1 MQNIIITILILFII
15 VFTGII
21 IFNISVETEYIPEVE
36 VEETELRKTMINLY
50 FFDMTTNEITK
61 ESRLIDSK
69 ELLKKPYEVQ
79 VQKIIDGSENEN
91 YESFIPEGTEVLETS
106 LNNGWVFISFNKK
119 FEEINYEK
127 LEIIQDIIYNTIS
140 ELKEVTSIKILIEGN
155 EVERIST
162 IISKKEDNE
171 NVNEVYENNLNV
183 VNEN

>member
-1 MQNIIITILILFII
+1 MQKIIITILIIFII
-15 VFTGII
+15 LFTGII

-69 ELLKKPYEVQ
+69 ELLKKPYEVL

-91 YESFIPEGTEVLETS
+91 YESFIPEGTEILETS
-106 LNNGWVFISFNKK
+106 LNNGCVCINFNKK
-119 FEEINYEK
+119 FEEIDYEK

-140 ELKEVTSIKILIEGN
+140 ELKEVASIKILIEGN
-155 EVERIST
+155 EVERISN

-171 NVNEVYENNLNV
+171 NVNEVYESNLNV